1 MPKNNKG
8 RKSNTISS
16 FKTKNASSQSRR
28 RTLPDLPKREERRS
42 IPRESSFRYFNERN
56 GYSETSRRDEKNN
69 STVKGKGNKSKKR
82 SGGIVQLAGGA
93 LGSLFSLVKGGKKSD
108 ARIIDNETVS
118 KKRNRAIQP
127 LIMIIFAVFFIYI
140 IAQPIN
146 FFSKK
151 AVSFD
156 VLSYGTV
163 DTPKSANAVI
173 VRSEKVYAADKGGVI
188 SYDAADGEKVK
199 KGTVVCSIK
208 DKAVV
213 EQMQSSLDSINEQI
227 MKIQS
232 ERKDISVYSEDIKK
246 YNTQIKNTIDESA
259 MDYAYMKLG
268 NIYELENTVS
278 KQLDT
283 RNQYLLT
290 EDSSAI
296 SDLVSQKKEQENKL
310 NENISNLAAE
320 QSGIVSY
327 YIDGL
332 EAELTPENMAEIPK
346 SRMDD
351 TVKAQS
357 SFRSNVKAGDPAF
370 KIVDSNTW
378 YMVSYIPNDYMDDWE
393 KGDSVTV
400 YVKDNEGK
408 KHKLDASVEEIKDN
422 GKGESFV
429 ILRLTRDM
437 ADFMNM
443 RNVIIETE
451 NTGTGFK
458 IPNNAIVEETLMK
471 IPANYV
477 DSDGNV
483 LKVNESGTTKVAVS
497 ISGNDPNDSGYCY
510 TPVQM
515 GVINVGDTIQIPDG
529 EDTFVISDVLNTKG
543 IYVVNTG
550 IAEFKTINLT
560 NSVSNSTHTILDPGY
575 NTNIYIYDRIM
586 TDPSDVSRQEM
597 VYE

>member
-1 MPKNNKG
+1 MPKNDKG
-8 RKSNTISS
+8 RKNNTISS
-16 FKTKNASSQSRR
+16 FKTKNTTPQNRR
-28 RTLPDLPKREERRS
+28 RTLPDLPKREDRRS
-42 IPRESSFRYFNERN
+42 IPHDSSFRYFNERN
-56 GYSETSRRDEKNN
+56 GYGRTVHTDERDDRAKK
-69 STVKGKGNKSKKR
+69 TVSKKR
-82 SGGIVQLAGGA
+82 RGGLVSSAGRAVGN
-93 LGSLFSLVKGGKKSD
+93 LFSLVKGGKKSD
-108 ARIIDNETVS
+108 AKIISNETVS

-127 LIMIIFAVFFIYI
+127 IIMFIFAVFFIYI

-173 VRSEKVYAADKGGVI
+173 VRSEKVYTADKGGVI

-246 YNTQIKNTIDESA
+246 YNTQIKNTIDENA

-296 SDLVSQKKEQENKL
+296 SDLVSQKKEQESKL
-310 NENISNLAAE
+310 NENISNLVAE

-327 YIDGL
+327 YIDNMEG
-332 EAELTPENMAEIPK
+332 ELTPENMADIPK

-351 TVKAQS
+351 TIRAQS

-370 KIVDSNTW
+370 KLVDSNIW
-378 YMVSYIPNDYMDDWE
+378 YIVSYIPNDYMDEWE
-393 KGDSVTV
+393 KDDPVTV

-408 KHKLDASVEEIKDN
+408 KHKLDAVVYDIKDN
-422 GKGESFV
+422 GRGESYV
-429 ILRLTRDM
+429 ILKLTRDM

-443 RNVIIETE
+443 RNVILETE
-451 NTGTGFK
+451 STGTGFK

-471 IPANYV
+471 IPASYV

-483 LKVNESGTTKVAVS
+483 LKVTENGTTKVAVS
-497 ISGNDPNDSGYCY
+497 ISGNDPEDGNYCY

-515 GVINVGDTIQIPDG
+515 GVINVGDTIRIPDG

-550 IAEFKTINLT
+550 IAEFRTINLT

-586 TDPSDVSRQEM
+586 TDPSNVSKQEM